1 MSNRV
6 LSGSIWVVSTGRNA
20 LVVLVSS
27 VLAYSQCTTSEGCP
41 FILTGKVKSGLPRL
55 AVPKFETT
63 ILGPNGTME
72 TQDFSQMVRIALN
85 TIGVQLCHHLCHFI
99 AL

>member
-1 MSNRV
+1 MKVSNRV

-27 VLAYSQCTTSEGCP
+27 VLAYSQCTTLESCP
-41 FILTGKVKSGLPRL
+41 FILTGKVKSGLPSL

-63 ILGPNGTME
+63 ILGPNGTIE
-72 TQDFSQMVRIALN
+72 TQDFPQMVRIAMISFHVLLLFS
-85 TIGVQLCHHLCHFI
+85 IFVIL
-99 AL
+99 